1 MRVGIGYDIHRRDEA
16 RDLVLGGVELPHE
29 VGLAGHSDADV
40 LLHAI
45 IDALLG
51 AAALGDIGQHFPPD
65 DPQWKDASSLDLLV
79 RALALVRE
87 AGFEVGNVDA
97 TVIAEGP
104 RLAPHIPAMRER
116 IAEALGVDARRV
128 SVKATTHDGLGTLG
142 RGEGIAASAVATV
155 EDRQQMES
163 D

>member
-1 MRVGIGYDIHRRDEA
+1 MRVGIGYDVHRCDEA

-45 IDALLG
+45 VDALLG

-65 DPQWKDASSLDLLV
+65 DPLWKDASSLDLLG

-87 AGFEVGNVDA
+87 AGFDVGNVDA
-97 TVIAEGP
+97 TVIAERP
-104 RLAPHIPAMRER
+104 RLAVHIPAMRER
-116 IAEALGVDARRV
+116 IARALGVEAGWV
-128 SVKATTHDGLGTLG
+128 SVKATTHEGLGALG
-142 RGEGIAASAVATV
+142 RGEGIVAMAVV
-155 EDRQQMES
+155 LLSEMS
-163 D
+163 G